1 MIGLAFF
8 NAILGGTSMNGPSKV
23 IIALLAAL
31 VILLA
36 ANLVSF
42 VIHPSSGPDP
52 AWANIVSGKNHFT
65 THTPDGRTIF
75 LWFYNYEPA
84 NEMNAKVYYLGQI
97 DVGGKF
103 AKGAAAGF

>member
-1 MIGLAFF
+1 MSGS
-8 NAILGGTSMNGPSKV
+8 TKV
-23 IIALLAAL
+23 IIGLLA
-31 VILLA
+31 VIAFLLA
-36 ANLVSF
+36 INLIS
-42 VIHPSSGPDP
+42 VIVHPSAPMGPDP

-103 AKGAAAGF
+103 AKGGGSGF